1 MSEEPVS
8 NPSNPDLESFVDIAR
23 DSDFPIHNLPYG
35 SFVRSDAS
43 GPRVGVA
50 IGDRVLDL
58 TVVEEAGLLSVPG
71 SRGARVF
78 AAGTLN
84 GLMALGRPA
93 WRAVRGRIGELLR
106 ADNPELRDSQTVRDR
121 ALVRQADVE
130 MRLPAEIGDYTDFYS
145 SRHHAFNVGT
155 MFRGPENALMPN
167 WVWLPVAYHGRSSSI
182 VVSGTDVRRPRGQ
195 QIAAGASTP
204 VFGPSRLVDYE
215 LEMGFFV
222 GPGNG
227 LGRPIALAEADEHI
241 FGMVIVN
248 DWSARDIQKWE
259 YQPLGPFLAK
269 NFATTVSPWVVTMD
283 ALEPFRCEG
292 PVQEPEPLDY
302 LVSPGRR
309 SYDISLEV
317 WLRPSESG
325 DEVRLSRGNF
335 NDLYWDI
342 RQQLTHHTVSGCNM
356 RPGDLLASG
365 TISGESKNSRGCLLE
380 LTWRGSEPVKLPS
393 GEELKFLRDGDEVLM
408 RGWCERAGMRIGFG
422 ECAGRLLP
430 AAE

>member
-1 MSEEPVS
+1 MSGEQVP
-8 NPSNPDLESFVDIAR
+8 NPSNPGVESFVEVSR
-23 DSDFPIHNLPYG
+23 DSDFPIQNLPYG
-35 SFVRSDAS
+35 AFVRSDAS

-50 IGDRVLDL
+50 IGDLVLDL

-71 SRGARVF
+71 SRAVRLF
-78 AAGTLN
+78 ADGTLN
-84 GLMALGRPA
+84 GLMALGRPV
-93 WRAVRGRIGELLR
+93 WRAVRARIGELLR
-106 ADNPELRDSQTVRDR
+106 ADNPELRDSQGVRDS
-121 ALVRQADVE
+121 ALVRQADVK
-130 MRLPAEIGDYTDFYS
+130 MKLPAEIGDYTDFYS

-182 VVSGTDVRRPRGQ
+182 VISGTDVRRPRGQ
-195 QIAAGASTP
+195 QIAEGASGPTL
-204 VFGPSRLVDYE
+204 GPSRLVDYE

-222 GPGNG
+222 GSGSG
-227 LGRPIALAEADEHI
+227 LGRSIAVSEADEHI

-292 PVQEPEPLDY
+292 PVQKPEPLDY

-309 SYDISLEV
+309 SYDIFLEV
-317 WLRPSESG
+317 WLKPAGSG
-325 DEVRLSRGNF
+325 EEVRLSRGNF
-335 NDLYWDI
+335 NDLYWDV
-342 RQQLTHHTVSGCNM
+342 RQQLAHHTVNGCNM

-365 TISGESKNSRGCLLE
+365 TISGESKGSRGCLLE
-380 LTWRGSEPVKLPS
+380 LTWRGGEPVKLPG

-408 RGWCERAGMRIGFG
+408 RGWCEREGVRIGFG